1 MPNCVPIAPLSIY
14 ILAPAELFFER
25 PVTMVSAEL
34 LPGAAKEN
42 PMNKI
47 AAAALMGA
55 LFFAAPAAFAEP
67 ARDELIRTEAQV
79 AALNTA
85 DASSAAPIN
94 FQEAQ
99 LRLNEART
107 AEDKNKDKDS
117 LKRSAEASLQAEI
130 VQEKIKLQALERT
143 VSEIETGIATL
154 RRELNS

>member
-1 MPNCVPIAPLSIY
+1 MPNCVPISPPSSY
-14 ILAPAELFFER
+14 ILAGAELSESG
-25 PVTMVSAEL
+25 PVTTIWARL
-34 LPGAAKEN
+34 FPGAAKEI

-47 AAAALMGA
+47 VAAALMGA
-55 LFFAAPAAFAEP
+55 LLVAAPAAFAEP

-79 AALNTA
+79 GALNTA
-85 DASSAAPIN
+85 DASSAAPVN

-107 AEDKNKDKDS
+107 AEDKNKDKES
-117 LKRSAEASLQAEI
+117 LKRSAEASLQADI

>member
-1 MPNCVPIAPLSIY
+1 
-14 ILAPAELFFER
+14 
-25 PVTMVSAEL
+25 
-34 LPGAAKEN
+34 
-42 PMNKI
+42 MNKI
-47 AAAALMGA
+47 FAAALMGA
-55 LFFAAPAAFAEP
+55 LLLGAPAAFAEP
-67 ARDELIRTEAQV
+67 ARDELIRTEAQI

-117 LKRSAEASLQAEI
+117 LKRSAEASLQADI
-130 VQEKIKLQALERT
+130 IQEKIKLQALERT